1 MIKRAVFFRIGWMK
15 YYDGRKPDDPKPIG
29 GGSHNKKHCGDEL
42 YNFRGG
48 RWSILWFLPADLEF

>member
-42 YNFRGG
+42 YNFRGVGG
-48 RWSILWFLPADLEF
+48 RYYGSCQPTWKF